1 MPWIPRNGKRL
12 WVGFHLGLGPVII
25 AEREVCQRGEQITA
39 FVVKEHKA
47 STFRTMVLR
56 SRMRPEP
63 MTAEEASQAMSIF
76 DGNVKTNHQNYLT
89 RLGQP
94 ASQLKSSETSR
105 ARSTKC
111 HRCGT
116 AIDNEL
122 YLECA
127 ACRWIVCD
135 CGACGCGYDERV
147 I

>member
-25 AEREVCQRGEQITA
+25 AEREVHQKEEHITA

-47 STFRTMVLR
+47 STFKTAVLR

-89 RLGQP
+89 RVGQAP
-94 ASQLKSSETSR
+94 SQLRNSR
-105 ARSTKC
+105 ISRMRSTKC
-111 HRCGT
+111 YRCGA
-116 AIDNEL
+116 AIDSEF

-127 ACRWIVCD
+127 ACGWIVCD
-135 CGACGCGYDERV
+135 CGACGCGYDKRV